1 MSTVNNNHEFKEE
14 TVVENQN
21 GFESEAA
28 MDNQVDTEQEEAV
41 TAVAIDKEKVE
52 KIINN
57 SVYASMGIGVLLLPV
72 VSLASVTAIQLNMA
86 RGLAKLYGVEFKE
99 NMAKKIITA
108 VVGAGT
114 PVLATGP
121 VEWLVLGIPVFG
133 TALAFATMPAL
144 NGLSTYAIGRMF
156 VTHFERGGN
165 FLSTN
170 VDSLKEDFKTAYQN
184 SREKL
189 GDMISGKK
197 AAKAESR

>member
-1 MSTVNNNHEFKEE
+1 MSTVENNNHEIKEE
-14 TVVENQN
+14 TVLE
-21 GFESEAA
+21 
-28 MDNQVDTEQEEAV
+28 NQVDVEMEMEETVIAV
-41 TAVAIDKEKVE
+41 TVDKEKVE
-52 KIINN
+52 KTINN

-72 VSLASVTAIQLNMA
+72 VSLASVTAIQLNMV

-108 VVGAGT
+108 VVGAGA

-144 NGLSTYAIGRMF
+144 NGLSTYAVGRMF

-165 FLSTN
+165 FISAN
-170 VDSLKEDFKTAYQN
+170 ADSMKEDFKTAYQN

-189 GDMISGKK
+189 GSMISGKK
-197 AAKAESR
+197 AAEVESR